1 MAINLTKHKDSLLAA
16 WKDVLDD
23 KSMTDWA
30 LFGYDGQSNDLKFIS
45 KGAGGVEELTE
56 DLNSGKIMYAFC
68 KVMDPKTSLPK
79 CVLINWQ
86 GEGAP
91 HARKGTCANHVHEV
105 TNFFKGVHVT
115 LNARNEEEVDPQIV
129 IDKVA
134 KSTGSAYSFKDR
146 GDLEKESGPVINT
159 RERDKFWEKEEQ
171 EEKQRQAEEK
181 NRKEEERT
189 RIESE
194 RKQREVYRISE
205 EVSRKV
211 HVQIVGFNLGVW
223 SGSRHQNELFCKEIR
238 EFLLDAYGKYG
249 LGAGSVAVLQLLGMD
264 GVMEY
269 FEQGDSSGYGYTGLF
284 SSQLKEAA
292 VRERRIKE
300 RTASISQLREAEKS
314 AEERTKEVTPA
325 DQEKEDWEREE
336 RERRGRSEILRKER
350 SKEAQN
356 LISKRT
362 FNARAVFEQN
372 TSAGQLNSLRRS
384 SLNPDH
390 ELVVNYSPT
399 SQNAAARKA
408 SLPSW
413 PPADTRPEQVTTPLR
428 DDRSDVSTK
437 VTEPSNLSSPA
448 MRRPLLRSS
457 CTTSHVQIKACT
469 AGCLINA
476 SEAGREESLSA
487 KLLADLRE
495 PDTDVARYVF
505 PEQKIAEIDR
515 YREHLNSEDEQDWS
529 SDAEVSQPIILEA
542 KQPARDTTQPQ
553 TVHEFTQPQTI
564 REATQP
570 IIREALQVAQ
580 CIEEEELLAYSNG
593 QDDLADSTEITFD
606 PGDVITHIDQI
617 DEGWWQGLGP
627 DGTYGLF
634 PANYVELLN

>member
-1 MAINLTKHKDSLLAA
+1 MAPTQLPSGGRGTKKIIGNGPHPTPSNLNEGKLMALYKAGIRVVWTCEEDGRGENSKEDAQNEDGGRQRQHTNLINKGSLLLSVCSPQQEHDSLRTVAN
-16 WKDVLDD
+16 VLDD
-23 KSMTDWA
+23 CVSQLLPPLVLVKDQVSPKKGSSLPKERIESPQRKDQVFPKKGSSVPKERIKSPLYGGDLILEEVNPHLCGGKGENHSGKTTAVSPDQDSNLDHLVLGSLAQHETSALLNYSIEAGSKA

-146 GDLEKESGPVINT
+146 GDLEKESGPVGTVYKRVIPKQEINT

-194 RKQREVYRISE
+194 RKQRE
-205 EVSRKV
+205 
-211 HVQIVGFNLGVW
+211 
-223 SGSRHQNELFCKEIR
+223 
-238 EFLLDAYGKYG
+238 
-249 LGAGSVAVLQLLGMD
+249 
-264 GVMEY
+264 
-269 FEQGDSSGYGYTGLF
+269 
-284 SSQLKEAA
+284 
-292 VRERRIKE
+292 
-300 RTASISQLREAEKS
+300 LREAEKS

-336 RERRGRSEILRKER
+336 RERRGR
-350 SKEAQN
+350 
-356 LISKRT
+356 T
-362 FNARAVFEQN
+362 
-372 TSAGQLNSLRRS
+372 
-384 SLNPDH
+384 
-390 ELVVNYSPT
+390 
-399 SQNAAARKA
+399 
-408 SLPSW
+408 
-413 PPADTRPEQVTTPLR
+413 DT
-428 DDRSDVSTK
+428 
-437 VTEPSNLSSPA
+437 
-448 MRRPLLRSS
+448 
-457 CTTSHVQIKACT
+457 
-469 AGCLINA
+469 
-476 SEAGREESLSA
+476 
-487 KLLADLRE
+487 
-495 PDTDVARYVF
+495 
-505 PEQKIAEIDR
+505 
-515 YREHLNSEDEQDWS
+515 
-529 SDAEVSQPIILEA
+529 EVSQPIILEA
-542 KQPARDTTQPQ
+542 KQPARET
-553 TVHEFTQPQTI
+553 TQPQTI

-580 CIEEEELLAYSNG
+580 CMEEEELLAYSNG
-593 QDDLADSTEITFD
+593 QDDLGLQARALYDYQAADSTEITFD
-606 PGDVITHIDQI
+606 PGDIITHIDQI

-634 PANYVELLN
+634 PANYGLGPNGTYGLFPANYVELLN

>member
-1 MAINLTKHKDSLLAA
+1 MKHTDLINKGSLLLSIRSPQQEHDSLRTVAN
-16 WKDVLDD
+16 VLDD
-23 KSMTDWA
+23 CVSQLLPPLVLVRVWRKAKKQMAEGIAENGGERRLGHCGEEVVGIKDKAPQRTIVLEIKSSGTISKKLEPVFGSAVKA

-146 GDLEKESGPVINT
+146 GDLEKESGPVGTVYKRVIPKQEINT

-181 NRKEEERT
+181 NRKEEERS

-194 RKQREVYRISE
+194 RKQRE
-205 EVSRKV
+205 
-211 HVQIVGFNLGVW
+211 
-223 SGSRHQNELFCKEIR
+223 
-238 EFLLDAYGKYG
+238 
-249 LGAGSVAVLQLLGMD
+249 
-264 GVMEY
+264 
-269 FEQGDSSGYGYTGLF
+269 
-284 SSQLKEAA
+284 
-292 VRERRIKE
+292 
-300 RTASISQLREAEKS
+300 LREAEKS

-336 RERRGRSEILRKER
+336 RERRGR
-350 SKEAQN
+350 
-356 LISKRT
+356 T
-362 FNARAVFEQN
+362 
-372 TSAGQLNSLRRS
+372 
-384 SLNPDH
+384 
-390 ELVVNYSPT
+390 
-399 SQNAAARKA
+399 
-408 SLPSW
+408 
-413 PPADTRPEQVTTPLR
+413 DT
-428 DDRSDVSTK
+428 
-437 VTEPSNLSSPA
+437 
-448 MRRPLLRSS
+448 
-457 CTTSHVQIKACT
+457 
-469 AGCLINA
+469 
-476 SEAGREESLSA
+476 
-487 KLLADLRE
+487 
-495 PDTDVARYVF
+495 
-505 PEQKIAEIDR
+505 
-515 YREHLNSEDEQDWS
+515 
-529 SDAEVSQPIILEA
+529 EVSQPIILEA
-542 KQPARDTTQPQ
+542 KQPARETTQPQ
-553 TVHEFTQPQTI
+553 TIREATQPQII

-580 CIEEEELLAYSNG
+580 CMEEEELLAYSNG
-593 QDDLADSTEITFD
+593 QDDLGLQARALYDYQAADSTEITFD
-606 PGDVITHIDQI
+606 PGDIITHIDQI

>member
-1 MAINLTKHKDSLLAA
+1 MASLALTDSSQLTSDSQHL
-16 WKDVLDD
+16 
-23 KSMTDWA
+23 
-30 LFGYDGQSNDLKFIS
+30 
-45 KGAGGVEELTE
+45 AGGVEELTE

-146 GDLEKESGPVINT
+146 GDLEKESGPVGTVYKRVIPKQEINT

-181 NRKEEERT
+181 NRKEEERS

-194 RKQREVYRISE
+194 RKQRE
-205 EVSRKV
+205 
-211 HVQIVGFNLGVW
+211 
-223 SGSRHQNELFCKEIR
+223 
-238 EFLLDAYGKYG
+238 
-249 LGAGSVAVLQLLGMD
+249 
-264 GVMEY
+264 
-269 FEQGDSSGYGYTGLF
+269 
-284 SSQLKEAA
+284 LKEAA

-372 TSAGQLNSLRRS
+372 TSAGQLHSMRRS

-390 ELVVNYSPT
+390 EPVVNYSPP

-437 VTEPSNLSSPA
+437 VT
-448 MRRPLLRSS
+448 
-457 CTTSHVQIKACT
+457 
-469 AGCLINA
+469 
-476 SEAGREESLSA
+476 
-487 KLLADLRE
+487 AD
-495 PDTDVARYVF
+495 T
-505 PEQKIAEIDR
+505 
-515 YREHLNSEDEQDWS
+515 
-529 SDAEVSQPIILEA
+529 EVSQPIILEA
-542 KQPARDTTQPQ
+542 KQPARETTQPQ
-553 TVHEFTQPQTI
+553 TIREATQPQII

-580 CIEEEELLAYSNG
+580 CMEEEELLAYSNG
-593 QDDLADSTEITFD
+593 QDDLGLQARALYDYQAADSTEITFD
-606 PGDVITHIDQI
+606 PGDIITHIDQI